1 MSTQASRSA
10 ARLMLS
16 PAVILL
22 LIWMIVPLAL
32 TLWFSFQRYNLQY
45 PDRSGFIWFHELLEL
60 RRLARLLGRDPQHAA
75 PDPRRA
81 RHHRRA
87 AAS

>member
-1 MSTQASRSA
+1 MAVPSTTAPILPKTAAPATAPVGTQAARSA

-32 TLWFSFQRYNLQY
+32 TLWFSFQRYNLLT
-45 PDRSGFIWFHELLEL
+45 PDRAGSSGSTTTS
-60 RRLARLLGRDPQHAA
+60 
-75 PDPRRA
+75 
-81 RHHRRA
+81 
-87 AAS
+87 AS

>member
-45 PDRSGFIWFHELLEL
+45 PDRAGFIWFRTTRTSWL
-60 RRLARLLGRDPQHAA
+60 RPPSGARSSTRC
-75 PDPRRA
+75 
-81 RHHRRA
+81 
-87 AAS
+87 S